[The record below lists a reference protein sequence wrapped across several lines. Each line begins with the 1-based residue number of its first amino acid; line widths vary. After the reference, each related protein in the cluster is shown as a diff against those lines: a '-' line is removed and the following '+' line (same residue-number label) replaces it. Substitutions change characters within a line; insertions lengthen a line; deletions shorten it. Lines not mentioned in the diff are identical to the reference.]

1 MCLFIL
7 SCLFYGD
14 DVVPVVFVGQDA
26 VDAESF
32 LTFLAK
38 GFILLVWVL
47 GAAEDRFWLNE

>member
-1 MCLFIL
+1 MGLFIL

-14 DVVPVVFVGQDA
+14 DGVPVVFVSQDA
-26 VDAESF
+26 VDAQGF

-47 GAAEDRFWLNE
+47 GAAEDRFGLNE